1 MTEWKFEPLRIGEKV
16 LFKTDITAAVK
27 AGIHEDF
34 ARRFAGKSVTIKKL
48 MEGYIQIEESII
60 SWWFPVEFIERAEEK
75 RAI

>member
-1 MTEWKFEPLRIGEKV
+1 MTEEEIKRLYTGEKV
-16 LFKTDITAAVK
+16 ILKTDITAAVE
-27 AGIHEDF
+27 AGIHDDF